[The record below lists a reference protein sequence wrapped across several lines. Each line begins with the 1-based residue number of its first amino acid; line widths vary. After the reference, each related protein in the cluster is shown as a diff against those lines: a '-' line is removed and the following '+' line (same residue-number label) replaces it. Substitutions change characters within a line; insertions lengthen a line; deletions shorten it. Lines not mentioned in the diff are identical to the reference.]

1 MCLKLSISSKASLN
15 GVQCI
20 KATNDSAT
28 RQQLRYEN
36 KSYVPS
42 VTSMVSRILHNIK
55 SCKPRTMNN
64 NPGNTSLQ
72 PMTSGHLESVAQ
84 KEESLALPESQSD
97 QQCVVTASTPQG
109 ALTSLTVTESGVL
122 TKTDF
127 A

>member
-15 GVQCI
+15 GVQHI

-55 SCKPRTMNN
+55 SCKPRTTNN

-84 KEESLALPESQSD
+84 KAESLALPESQSD
-97 QQCVVTASTPQG
+97 QQHVVTASTPQG
-109 ALTSLTVTESGVL
+109 ALTSLTITESGVL
-122 TKTDF
+122 VKTDF
-127 A
+127 V